1 MNRFV
6 YQAYTETGEVI
17 SGVLEARSQGE
28 ALQSL
33 QRRGLIPFA
42 SSPEA
47 APVTS
52 NGSATTLKAISR
64 SRRAAPRLAFAY
76 ELGVL
81 LRAQLPVDQ
90 ALSLLPQQPELR
102 KSASVIKSIAEG
114 VRAGKSLGEAL
125 SAQPRLLLQHEI
137 AMIKAAEQTG
147 SVAEIMLQLAS
158 SMRRQLELQSRLKAA
173 LTYPAILLCMSLLT
187 IALVASVLVPNL
199 LPLFEGEQASPPFV
213 IRLFVALGS
222 NMTGIAVVLL
232 AAGLGAAVLA
242 RALARNE
249 AFLLGRDRLLLQLP
263 MIGQLAVQAE
273 TIRTANTLSLL
284 LRSGVALSQALV
296 IVQSASKNRST
307 RLALVRATEK
317 VTAGAPMARAFAEC
331 SVMPPSACHLAA
343 VGEAAN
349 RLDEMMLHIAQMTET
364 DMQNRLERLLNL
376 LTPALTL
383 FMGLLVAGLITAVMN
398 AILSVN
404 EMVLP

>member
-6 YQAYTETGEVI
+6 YQAYTETGKVV
-17 SGVLEARSQGE
+17 SGVLEARSHGE

-33 QRRGLIPFA
+33 RGRGLIPFA

-47 APVTS
+47 VSIKRTGWSTS
-52 NGSATTLKAISR
+52 REVIPR
-64 SRRAAPRLAFAY
+64 SRRAAARLAFAY
-76 ELGVL
+76 EFGVL

-102 KSASVIKSIAEG
+102 KAADVIKSIAEG
-114 VRAGKSLGEAL
+114 VRGGKSLGEAL
-125 SAQPRLLLQHEI
+125 SVHPRFLLQHEI

-147 SVAEIMLQLAS
+147 SVADIMLQLAS
-158 SMRRQLELQSRLKAA
+158 SMRRHMELRSRLKAA

-187 IALVASVLVPNL
+187 IALVAAVLVPNL
-199 LPLFEGEQASPPFV
+199 LPLFEGEQASPPFI
-213 IRLFVALGS
+213 IRLFVVLGS
-222 NMTGIAVVLL
+222 NMTSIAVLLL

-242 RALARNE
+242 RVLARNE
-249 AFLLGRDRLLLQLP
+249 AFLLTRDKLLLQLP
-263 MIGQLAVQAE
+263 IVGQLALQAE
-273 TIRTANTLSLL
+273 TIRTTNTLGLL
-284 LRSGVALSQALV
+284 LRSGIALSQALV
-296 IVQSASKNRST
+296 IVQSASKSKTT
-307 RLALVRATEK
+307 RLALARATEK
-317 VTAGAPMARAFAEC
+317 VTAGMRMARAFAEC
-331 SVMPPSACHLAA
+331 TVMPPSACHLAA
-343 VGEAAN
+343 VGEEAN